1 MTNVEEPKIPFRM
14 KIYYHIRNILTPDYS
29 FKYLLFESII
39 ISSIVFSL
47 LISLYNIT
55 QLSILLVSLVY
66 PLIISTLLLC
76 VEEDH
81 YDIVNIMRY
90 SMKKFVLLSMIIII
104 VTASILFILF
114 NIPDGSILIMIFLI
128 SYISILVTRSKRYR
142 GERQYYTNSVDSNT
156 EHKWV
161 RGSVM
166 LEKADKSIKQN
177 NLRTAF
183 YWLKRAEKL
192 YNNIMIEE
200 DKPMLKEG
208 ANSYATACTFYSASL
223 SYKGRK
229 SIKYQQI
236 AEKMLQK
243 ANERLQHRYC
253 SKCRNLYHIQN
264 IKLLSDKNNKKQSI
278 CEECWRKYNKNSNS
292 DKHKTKKSKKRSR
305 SNYGNRSNNS
315 DKKQRSR
322 RTKTQDKSTREQ
334 KYKSG
339 HITKSKYDDISIEE
353 AMNTLNIDKP
363 LNEDKINKQ
372 FRKQVKKSHPD
383 TGGSEDQFK
392 KVKKS
397 KEILLSEI

>member
-1 MTNVEEPKIPFRM
+1 MTNLEEPKIPFRM
-14 KIYYHIRNILTPDYS
+14 KIYYHIRNILTPNYS
-29 FKYLLFESII
+29 VKYLLFESMMV
-39 ISSIVFSL
+39 SSIVL
-47 LISLYNIT
+47 LILISLYNVT
-55 QLSILLVSLVY
+55 QISILLVSLVY
-66 PLIISTLLLC
+66 PLIICVLLLS
-76 VEEDH
+76 VEEDY

-90 SMKKFVLLSMIIII
+90 SMKKFVFLSIIIMA
-104 VTASILFILF
+104 VTVFVLFVLF
-114 NIPDGSILIMIFLI
+114 NIPDGSIFVMIFLI
-128 SYISILVTRSKRYR
+128 LYTSILVTRSQRYR
-142 GERQYYTNSVDSNT
+142 EDRKYYTNSADSNV
-156 EHKWV
+156 EHKWI

-177 NLRTAF
+177 DHRTAF

-200 DKPMLKEG
+200 DKPMLKDG

-223 SYKGRK
+223 SYKGRE

-236 AEKMLQK
+236 AEEMLQR
-243 ANERLQHRYC
+243 ANEKLQHRYC

-264 IKLLSDKNNKKQSI
+264 VKLLSDKNSKKQSI
-278 CEECWRKYNKNSNS
+278 CDGCWRQYKNEANS
-292 DKHKTKKSKKRSR
+292 GRNTTRKSKKKSR
-305 SNYGNRSNNS
+305 SNYGNRSDNS
-315 DKKQRSR
+315 DQKRKSR
-322 RTKTQDKSTREQ
+322 GAKNQSEATKEQ

-339 HITKSKYDDISIEE
+339 RITKSKYDDLSVEE
-353 AMNTLNIDKP
+353 AMNTLNMDKP